1 MSQHSGLNERAVIQ
15 MANEKNPAQ
24 EFLRQ
29 VRLYDIHINSLLEEK
44 AQMEAL
50 ALKVTS
56 SWSGER
62 VSGSGNQD
70 KLGDTVAKIIDLE
83 RRIDKAVDT
92 FVDKKTE
99 VKAVLEKIQNPDQLE
114 LLLKVYIHYES
125 LEKVACEMN
134 MTYRNACYVHGRAL
148 QTVEG
153 ILAVRNESFH

>member
-1 MSQHSGLNERAVIQ
+1 MAV
-15 MANEKNPAQ
+15 EKNLAQ
-24 EFLRQ
+24 EYLRQ
-29 VRLYDIHINSLLEEK
+29 VRLYDIQINSLLEEK

-56 SWSGER
+56 AWGGEH

-83 RRIDKAVDT
+83 RKIDHAVDS
-92 FVDKKTE
+92 FVDKKAE
-99 VKAVLEKIQNPDQLE
+99 VRAVIEQVKNPDHLE
-114 LLLKVYIHYES
+114 LLLKVYIHYET

-134 MTYRNACYVHGRAL
+134 MSYRNACYIHGRAL

-153 ILAVRNESFH
+153 LLKGEK

>member
-1 MSQHSGLNERAVIQ
+1 MKMAV
-15 MANEKNPAQ
+15 EKNPAQ

-56 SWSGER
+56 SWSSEH

-70 KLGDTVAKIIDLE
+70 KLGDTVSKIVDLE
-83 RRIDKAVDT
+83 RKIDQAVDK
-92 FVDKKTE
+92 FVGKKAE
-99 VKAVLEKIQNPDQLE
+99 VKAILEQIQNPDHLE
-114 LLLKVYIHYES
+114 LLLKVYIHYET

-134 MTYRNACYVHGRAL
+134 MTYRNACYIHGRAL
-148 QTVEG
+148 QTVEAL
-153 ILAVRNESFH
+153 LAGKKVAHG